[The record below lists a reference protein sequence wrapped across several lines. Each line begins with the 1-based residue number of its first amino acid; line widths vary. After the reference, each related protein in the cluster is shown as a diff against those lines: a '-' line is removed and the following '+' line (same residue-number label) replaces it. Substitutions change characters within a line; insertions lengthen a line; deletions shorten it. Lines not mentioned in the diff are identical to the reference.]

1 MIKKITVLAALLLI
15 SGCAAQKAQVEDDAP
30 SVEQDETLEFL
41 IDVQERNF
49 RKSVE
54 FCQSLKPQ
62 MEPVFAEYLMK
73 YRQGAQLALRQ
84 IGRRESQNLLPDDRE
99 IEAFLS
105 LQDRQ
110 GEDTFQRASGDP
122 AYVCGKLFT
131 IFSVFMAEDAE
142 SQLLANYATYL
153 ERRKEYCRK
162 VPVPEGCP

>member
-1 MIKKITVLAALLLI
+1 MIKNITVLAALLLF
-15 SGCAAQKAQVEDDAP
+15 SGCATQKAQVEDDAP

-54 FCQSLKPQ
+54 FCQSRKPQ
-62 MEPVFAEYLMK
+62 MESVFAEYLK
-73 YRQGAQLALRQ
+73 QYSQGAQAALRQ
-84 IGRRESQNLLPDDRE
+84 IGRRESQNLLPDERE
-99 IEAFLS
+99 LESFLA

-110 GEDTFQRASGDP
+110 GEDAFQRALANP

-142 SQLLANYATYL
+142 SQLLANYASYL
-153 ERRKEYCRK
+153 ERRREYCSK
-162 VPVPEGCP
+162 VPTPAGCP

>member
-15 SGCAAQKAQVEDDAP
+15 SGCAAQKAQVEDDTP
-30 SVEQDETLEFL
+30 SVEQVETLEFL

-54 FCQSLKPQ
+54 FCQSRKPR
-62 MEPVFAEYLMK
+62 MESAFAEYLK
-73 YRQGAQLALRQ
+73 QYRQGALLALRQ
-84 IGRRESQNLLPDDRE
+84 IGRRESLNLLPDDRE
-99 IEAFLS
+99 IESFLA

-110 GEDTFQRASGDP
+110 GEDTLQRASANP

-142 SQLLANYATYL
+142 TQLLSNYAAYL
-153 ERRKEYCRK
+153 ERRNEYCRK
-162 VPVPEGCP
+162 VPVPEGC